1 MNGKTN
7 PPGQH
12 TSDRWAASVVSD
24 LLRSKPP
31 VYVRRG
37 YLATTMQFLS
47 WLVPRWVFDWLFT
60 KSSDL
65 KKMKSKA
72 ALQEDKKDC

>member
-12 TSDRWAASVVSD
+12 TSDRWAKSVVSD

-37 YLATTMQFLS
+37 YLAATMHFASL
-47 WLVPRWVFDWLFT
+47 LVPRRVFDWLFT
-60 KSSDL
+60 MSSDL
-65 KKMKSKA
+65 QKMKSRA
-72 ALQEDKKDC
+72 ALHEDKKDR